1 MRDFE
6 LAVPWYTR
14 KAEPSFQDMT
24 DTLRRVIIAARFTP
38 TSPRQATNEEI
49 LAVTTAWAQA
59 A

>member
-1 MRDFE
+1 MPNRRYV
-6 LAVPWYTR
+6 LQSLT
-14 KAEPSFQDMT
+14 FQDMT

-38 TSPRQATNEEI
+38 TSPRQATSEEI